1 VAHSKAA
8 WKQQVADMSG
18 GIDHRSIELGAA
30 DRYGGDVR
38 TGWDPR
44 LHSLVE
50 LCGPAIV
57 YDVGLMVLEYPPT
70 WVDTNEEAAVVE
82 AAVIGYLQEIDNA
95 GIRFG

>member
-1 VAHSKAA
+1 VDRSKAE
-8 WKQQVADMSG
+8 WKRQVADLGG

-50 LCGPAIV
+50 ICGPAIV
-57 YDVGLMVLEYPPT
+57 YDVGLLVLEYPPT
-70 WVDTNEEAAVVE
+70 WTDTDAEAAAVE

-95 GIRFG
+95 

>member
-1 VAHSKAA
+1 MDRNKAA
-8 WKQQVADMSG
+8 WKREVADLSG

-30 DRYGGDVR
+30 GRYGGDVR

-70 WVDTNEEAAVVE
+70 WTDTDEEAAAVE
-82 AAVIGYLQEIDNA
+82 AAVIGYLQEQHNA
-95 GIRFG
+95 

>member
-1 VAHSKAA
+1 VAHSRRE
-8 WKQQVADMSG
+8 WKQQVADLSG

-57 YDVGLMVLEYPPT
+57 YDVGLMVLDYPPT
-70 WVDTNEEAAVVE
+70 WVDTDEEAAVVE
-82 AAVIGYLQEIDNA
+82 AAVIGHLQEIDSV
-95 GIRFG
+95 